1 MILKKVQYTE
11 PFFILQIFIG
21 MKRKLIITESQM
33 NKLKSTLSENH
44 RFTSMVK
51 QMAEDLT
58 ANYSPSEN
66 YVREGGEYSTKR
78 MIKVNLDEELIS
90 PKALFEYMKSKY
102 KMGDEFTQQV
112 INDWYFGRFKEDYG
126 LSKNVPLN

>member
-1 MILKKVQYTE
+1 
-11 PFFILQIFIG
+11 

-66 YVREGGEYSTKR
+66 YVREGGEYFGKT
-78 MIKVNLDEELIS
+78 MFKVNADDELIS
-90 PKALFEYMKSKY
+90 AKQLYEYMLY
-102 KMGDEFTQQV
+102 K
-112 INDWYFGRFKEDYG
+112 YG
-126 LSKNVPLN
+126 LSESFTKQVIKDWVSGNIGEDYMLSKHLPMR

>member
-1 MILKKVQYTE
+1 
-11 PFFILQIFIG
+11 
-21 MKRKLIITESQM
+21 M